1 MYLLPYLSG
10 QDSRLATS
18 TYLQKE
24 LQGGRVV
31 YEVPYLKVGMYEML
45 PCGRILEVGR
55 YMYAMLCYA
64 TLLETRNLPTRLFE
78 SLIGGGG
85 GG

>member
-18 TYLQKE
+18 TYILQKE

-45 PCGRILEVGR
+45 PCGRILEVPG
-55 YMYAMLCYA
+55 YVGTCML
-64 TLLETRNLPTRLFE
+64 
-78 SLIGGGG
+78 
-85 GG
+85 